1 MNGSPAAQ
9 ASRPRFPVKTKSL
22 STRMRWLILGMA
34 TAIYAVL
41 FFVLQPAWGLRTAAL
56 SLVPISLA
64 ALFFGGLAGLV
75 AGILAVGL
83 NYLLIRIL
91 GMTAWQGILLPDGT
105 ADALALVT
113 VGIGLGWLSDLRR
126 HYLREVEERQRTEY
140 VRQVGEE
147 KLSSIL
153 AGMNEVVYSIS
164 VPGLRLLN
172 INPAAER
179 LFGRPLQD
187 ITQNPKLMSEAVYP
201 DDRPVVENSLAE
213 VLEKKECEWEYRIFQ
228 PNGEVRWVLDRSKLI
243 TQRNNHP
250 VRIDHLISD
259 ITAKKLAEQ
268 ELIKTKNELELRV
281 IERTSELQSANK
293 ELQIQLSER
302 IKAEEVAK
310 DRAAETEEGKRILD
324 AIMNFIPEGIAI
336 ADMPDGKVRMV
347 SQHGLET
354 IQHTKE
360 ELDFISFFDHTRLM
374 QIYHLDG
381 KTEVLP
387 EETPLY
393 RAAVEG
399 EVVLNEQWLLRQDD
413 ENYKFILCNAAPIR
427 NSTTNQINGAIMA
440 WRDITDR
447 KKALDE
453 VREKTDTIEAQHYL
467 LQGREMERLRTARTL
482 HDNLLQNMLT
492 IAFAFDEANRM
503 AKEKTLKEIMNAI
516 RTTLQDQID
525 NLRDFCGEV
534 RPPILV
540 HFGVEKGI
548 RSHVE
553 KFQDTY
559 PEIKVHLQLG
569 KDGLILPEDIR
580 LTIFRIYIE
589 LMTNV
594 AKHASASAVY
604 VRFGM
609 NQDCAELEIADN
621 GGGFD
626 VPDNWIDLVRHGH
639 LGLAGVRERIEAL
652 NGSMNIRSST
662 AGTIVNVSLP
672 MLNQN

>member
-1 MNGSPAAQ
+1 M
-9 ASRPRFPVKTKSL
+9 KTKSL
-22 STRMRWLILGMA
+22 STRTRWLILGVVTA
-34 TAIYAVL
+34 TYVVA
-41 FFVLQPAWGLRTAAL
+41 FFTLQPLWGLKTAAL
-56 SLVPISLA
+56 SLIPISTA
-64 ALFFGGLAGLV
+64 ALFFGGLAGLISGV
-75 AGILAVGL
+75 LAVSL
-83 NYLLIRIL
+83 NTLFIRIL
-91 GMTAWQGILLPDGT
+91 GIPTWQTIWLPDGS
-105 ADALALVT
+105 ADALALIT
-113 VGIGLGWLSDLRR
+113 IGIGLGWLSDLRR
-126 HYLREVEERQRTEY
+126 HYIREVEERQRTEY

-164 VPGLRLLN
+164 VPGLKLLN

-179 LFGRPLQD
+179 LFGRPLKE
-187 ITQNPKLMSEAVYP
+187 IVQNSRLMSEAVYP
-201 DDRPVVENSLAE
+201 DDRPLVENSLAE

-228 PNGEVRWVLDRSKLI
+228 PNGEVRWVLDRTKLI

-250 VRIDHLISD
+250 VRIDHLVND

-281 IERTSELQSANK
+281 IERTAELQSANK

-324 AIMNFIPEGIAI
+324 AIMKFIPEGIAI
-336 ADMPDGKVRMV
+336 ADMPDGKVRMI

-354 IQHTKE
+354 LQLANEYLET
-360 ELDFISFFDHTRLM
+360 ISFLEHPNLI

-381 KTEVLP
+381 KTEALP
-387 EETPLY
+387 EEMPLY

-399 EVVLNEQWLLRQDD
+399 EVILNEQWLLRLD
-413 ENYKFILCNAAPIR
+413 EDHYKFILCNAAPIR
-427 NSTTNQINGAIMA
+427 KSATNQINGAIMA

-453 VREKTDTIEAQHYL
+453 VREKADTIEAQHYL

-516 RTTLQDQID
+516 RTTLQDQIE
-525 NLRDFCGEV
+525 NLRDFCGAV

-553 KFQDTY
+553 KFQATY
-559 PEIKVHLQLG
+559 PEIKIHLQLG

-604 VRFGM
+604 VRFGI

-621 GGGFD
+621 GSGFD

-639 LGLAGVRERIEAL
+639 LGLAGVRERVEAL
-652 NGSMNIRSST
+652 NGSMNIRSSS